1 MARRTGFPRR
11 PRSDDLTADVLYDQY
26 GRDFAAD
33 LRAGVAPNQRED
45 DMLPPCAILNATG
58 RQKDDGTPEFKAG
71 KRYMGATGMV
81 LRRDCAQR
89 DSPDS
94 RYGTLNGA
102 ARLKEALGEQ
112 GRALRGR
119 NPVTGDRP
127 QPVQVRSNF
136 ASQVQSVHQQDGEG
150 YNARGELGPVK
161 KGDPIYDEDR
171 NRAPDTY
178 EARRTYP
185 AYHLSD
191 FDIQNMPER
200 SQPMSRDWAIEEGNR
215 RFAEKCK
222 AAGAEVREPDDE
234 ERAICNIE
242 YAMDR
247 VLDKEAA
254 RGTVVNRD
262 VEDLKKI
269 EFSVGPEGEA
279 TLSVPKDEAFADV
292 HEKYT
297 QLAVASAHAHLY
309 REAHARAQ
317 CLPPAGKVALRVAL
331 RYAVEL
337 GLPVA
342 GLELCRPD
350 GLDPVQELLST
361 IHRAPFGRRFL
372 LDDHQ
377 LARRASARLQ
387 LVAESDDG
395 ACDRRG
401 PRQRLQHR
409 EPAAFDAPGNFHLPV
424 PREQRHRA
432 HLAQVHPDRVA
443 RLVDRAGR
451 EIELGLVAALRPSL
465 QAFLFLVLVLGL
477 DDLYA
482 GVAERVEQLVEL
494 LGRSDLGRKQVVD
507 LVEEEITAFLA
518 DDDQL
523 LDLVVALLDRQLLAR
538 HPVTSC
544 ARLAVAD
551 RCATRGSGRRETRH
565 AGDCIWRRRIVL
577 GAAESA
583 VVRAQ
588 GTAGGHSSC
597 SSMRCRSSF
606 LRAQRASI
614 ASRASGEPSRWR
626 LSMASC
632 SASSSRW

>member
-161 KGDPIYDEDR
+161 KGDPIYDEGR

-297 QLAVASAHAHLY
+297 QLAVATAHAHLY
-309 REAHARAQ
+309 REAHARAADAEARNEVDQ
-317 CLPPAGKVALRVAL
+317 AAEDRIEAYKLAESKRPYSAEFARAELAATYAGMTEVTGHCATYVPPASTHHKKMVETWAQTLEAPGGLAAVGRDVQSCESYFNARRVS
-331 RYAVEL
+331 
-337 GLPVA
+337 
-342 GLELCRPD
+342 
-350 GLDPVQELLST
+350 QERNREQQRD
-361 IHRAPFGRRFL
+361 RAPARVDEQGNPVPGGTA
-372 LDDHQ
+372 Q
-377 LARRASARLQ
+377 EAARRARAQMR
-387 LVAESDDG
+387 AERQPG
-395 ACDRRG
+395 GQPQEHRG
-401 PRQRLQHR
+401 
-409 EPAAFDAPGNFHLPV
+409 GV
-424 PREQRHRA
+424 
-432 HLAQVHPDRVA
+432 PDRA
-443 RLVDRAGR
+443 ALPAGAAAGTPGRDRSRTPDTAGR
-451 EIELGLVAALRPSL
+451 E
-465 QAFLFLVLVLGL
+465 QAS
-477 DDLYA
+477 
-482 GVAERVEQLVEL
+482 Q
-494 LGRSDLGRKQVVD
+494 
-507 LVEEEITAFLA
+507 A
-518 DDDQL
+518 DESSP
-523 LDLVVALLDRQLLAR
+523 AR
-538 HPVTSC
+538 
-544 ARLAVAD
+544 
-551 RCATRGSGRRETRH
+551 
-565 AGDCIWRRRIVL
+565 
-577 GAAESA
+577 
-583 VVRAQ
+583 
-588 GTAGGHSSC
+588 
-597 SSMRCRSSF
+597 
-606 LRAQRASI
+606 
-614 ASRASGEPSRWR
+614 
-626 LSMASC
+626 
-632 SASSSRW
+632 